1 MDAIKRNAFDLANTL
16 LDKFPVLA
24 IVGTRQCGKTTLSKQ
39 LRPYWKYLDLENP
52 RDFDYLTSDPL
63 MFFEQNPHS
72 IIIDEAQISQALFKV
87 LRGVID
93 SDRARKN
100 RFIITGSSSP
110 ELLKHISESLA
121 GRIAYIELSPFKTN
135 ERLQQPLSK
144 IYGAFAK
151 ADREFD
157 FKGLSSNMTLAD
169 FHDQWLLGGYPEPI
183 LQQDNNFWQIWMQQF
198 RDAYINRD
206 IATLF
211 PKINRINYRRFITI
225 LAKLSGTIINK
236 SDLARSIEVS
246 QPTIS
251 QYLDIAHN
259 TFLWRNIPSFSNNS
273 IKSLVKMP
281 KGIIR
286 DSGVLHYLL
295 KIHDQETLMSDP
307 IVGLSFEGF
316 VIEEIIRGI
325 QAKGIVNTD
334 FYYYRTKH
342 GAEIDLIISG
352 PYGYI
357 PIEIKYGSFTPAN
370 KLEKLKEFVN
380 EYDAPY
386 GIVIN
391 NSNSIEYLAKNIVQI
406 PVNYL

>member
-1 MDAIKRNAFDLANTL
+1 MDAIKRNVFDLANII

-39 LRPYWKYLDLENP
+39 LRNGWKYLDLENP
-52 RDFDYLTSDPL
+52 RDYDYLTSDPL

-72 IIIDEAQISQALFKV
+72 IIIDEAQLSPVLFKV

-93 SDRARKN
+93 ADRTRKN

-110 ELLKHISESLA
+110 DLLHHISESLA

-135 ERLQQPLSK
+135 ERLQVPLSS
-144 IYGAFAK
+144 IYNAFAK
-151 ADREFD
+151 PDRAFD
-157 FKGLSSNMTLAD
+157 FKSLSSDLTLAD
-169 FHDQWLLGGYPEPI
+169 FRSQWLLGGYPEPT
-183 LQQDNNFWQIWMQQF
+183 LQQDPDFWQMWMQQF

-211 PKINRINYRRFITI
+211 PNINKINYRRFMAI

-236 SDLARSIEVS
+236 SDLARNIEVS
-246 QPTIS
+246 QPTVS

-259 TFLWRNIPSFSNNS
+259 TFLWRNVTSFSSNS
-273 IKSLVKMP
+273 LKSLIKMP

-286 DSGVLHYLL
+286 DSGLLHYLL

-307 IVGLSFEGF
+307 IVGLSFESF
-316 VIEEIIRGI
+316 VIEEIVRGI
-325 QAKGIVNTD
+325 QAKGIINVD
-334 FYYYRTKH
+334 YYYYRTKH

-352 PYGYI
+352 PHGYI
-357 PIEIKYGSFTPAN
+357 PIEVKYGSFTPIN
-370 KLEKLKEFVN
+370 KLEKLKEFVK

-391 NSNSIEYLAKNIVQI
+391 NSNSIEYLTENIVQI
-406 PVNYL
+406 PVNFL

>member
-1 MDAIKRNAFDLANTL
+1 MDAIKRNAFDLATKL

-24 IVGTRQCGKTTLSKQ
+24 IIGTRQCGKTTLSKQ
-39 LRPYWKYLDLENP
+39 LRNHWKYIDLENP
-52 RDFDYLTSDPL
+52 RDYDYLISDPL

-72 IIIDEAQISQALFKV
+72 VIIDEAQLSPILFKV

-93 SDRARKN
+93 SDRERKN

-110 ELLKHISESLA
+110 ELLNHISESLA

-135 ERLQQPLSK
+135 ERLQQPLSE
-144 IYGAFAK
+144 IYNAFAK
-151 ADREFD
+151 PNDVFNFRDLKSSMSLLD
-157 FKGLSSNMTLAD
+157 FR
-169 FHDQWLLGGYPEPI
+169 DQWLLGGYPEPT
-183 LQQDNNFWQIWMQQF
+183 LQQDSDFWQMWMQQF
-198 RDAYINRD
+198 RDSYINRD
-206 IATLF
+206 IAALF
-211 PKINRINYRRFITI
+211 PNINKINYRRFMTI

-236 SDLARSIEVS
+236 SDLARNIEVS

-273 IKSLVKMP
+273 LKSLIKMP

-286 DSGVLHYLL
+286 DSGLLHYLL
-295 KIHDQETLMSDP
+295 KIHDQESLMSDP

-352 PYGYI
+352 PHGYI
-357 PIEIKYGSFTPAN
+357 PIEIKYGSFTPLN

-380 EYDAPY
+380 DYDAAY

-391 NSNSIEYLAKNIVQI
+391 NSNTIQYLSGNIIQI
-406 PVNYL
+406 PVNFL